1 MLFSTPTSGIRA
13 GMGNTQLI
21 YFQGSQC
28 WHQARGSEQFVKL
41 YHTIIPSAS
50 AHISHTFGFRKWIR
64 FSSTSYAGQ
73 KYNSC
78 FSILKFLIE
87 SSIVDDAF
95 PICSIVSI
103 RSPGVP
109 VIELPP
115 FYWKIIIHCSFKTCK
130 RYHGIITHQHNS
142 ETWACVVVSMEKWRD

>member
-1 MLFSTPTSGIRA
+1 MLFSTPGIRA

-50 AHISHTFGFRKWIR
+50 AHISRTFGFRKWIH
-64 FSSTSYAGQ
+64 FSLTRNVRL

-87 SSIVDDAF
+87 SSIVADAF
-95 PICSIVSI
+95 SICSIVSMK
-103 RSPGVP
+103 SLGVP

-130 RYHGIITHQHNS
+130 WYDGIITHRHNS
-142 ETWACVVVSMEKWRD
+142 ETCVCVVSMEKWRD